1 MSCSRFHF
9 TFSSYGDVHGLVF
22 ETSICYW
29 QDQPDS
35 RFLSPGRSTGLSIR
49 WYLPRSRSFD
59 ARPDSKRPDRCS
71 PVDER
76 LRVRRPVGIANR
88 RPSPV
93 SLAVTP
99 GPCRSPFL
107 EITKRT
113 AADSGTVRGDKLD
126 DHFPVESRRHQTFS
140 SVVVFG

>member
-35 RFLSPGRSTGLSIR
+35 RFLSP
-49 WYLPRSRSFD
+49 
-59 ARPDSKRPDRCS
+59 AEAPDSLNGRNS
-71 PVDER
+71 
-76 LRVRRPVGIANR
+76 LGLVRSILDPTQSTRIEAHPWTDASVSTDPSGSRNASVSRFTRGYYGI
-88 RPSPV
+88 
-93 SLAVTP
+93 LADHEV
-99 GPCRSPFL
+99 
-107 EITKRT
+107 TKRT

-126 DHFPVESRRHQTFS
+126 DHFPVESRRHQTFR